1 MSSPAAA
8 APAAGGAISSA
19 PTAADGAASSSP
31 GAKVKPMSHMAGSAL
46 KSKDT
51 LESIKTA
58 EGPDLYSRV
67 ALWMVDASEE
77 DLKGFWDHYRQKEN
91 RENDINDLIFIN
103 WTRINP
109 QGAIAAAKGTPDE
122 HYAWW
127 AWACHDPE
135 TALATAK
142 ASNPDRVNNVTWGI
156 GEFHPDWLL
165 EHFEELPENSRNNAL
180 QGLVKWDDRADP
192 EKILNF
198 LLENDRGL
206 HPGLFKVLAMRDPW
220 TALEWLQEKKPQG
233 RLYSYADGRDPMGML
248 LDTVSK
254 QDPEVFKR
262 MIDQTPSGE
271 LKRQMET
278 VLFNQQLESDPEAAV
293 AALKDI
299 KAPLVLT
306 ERYSKAAMH
315 YLASDPDRAFELA
328 RQMLDEC
335 PTAMNLNM
343 RVELGNGGST
353 TWGSGGSRELQ
364 NLMAALMAKDPERT
378 VTLHLPAEG
387 ASYAESSTF
396 YNLTGQWAE
405 NDIDGLVNWVNKQ
418 PESDVRDRAINAIVN
433 KSIQEQDYESAM
445 EWAQS
450 SAKPN
455 TAIHNVVANW
465 ASRDPEGV
473 RAWMDSAELSE
484 KLAKDLQQ
492 YIPKQNP

>member
-8 APAAGGAISSA
+8 AAVAGGESSSA

-31 GAKVKPMSHMAGSAL
+31 GAKVKPMSQMAGSAL

-51 LESIKTA
+51 LESIKMA

-77 DLKGFWDHYRQKEN
+77 DLKGFWDHYRQKKD
-91 RENDINDLIFIN
+91 RANDINDLIFIN

-109 QGAIAAAKGTPDE
+109 QGATAAAKGTPDE

-165 EHFEELPENSRNNAL
+165 EHYGELPEGSRDNAL
-180 QGLVKWDDRADP
+180 QGLMKWDDRADP

-198 LLENDRGL
+198 LAENGRGF
-206 HPGLFKVLAMRDPW
+206 HQGLFKVLAMRDPW
-220 TALEWLQEKKPQG
+220 TALEWLQEKGPQ
-233 RLYSYADGRDPMGML
+233 RNSYYYGDGQDPMGVL
-248 LDTVSK
+248 LNKVSE
-254 QDPEVFKR
+254 QSPDVFKR

-271 LKRQMET
+271 LKRRMEA
-278 VLFNQQLESDPEAAV
+278 VLFDKQLESDPETAV

-328 RQMLDEC
+328 RQMLEQC
-335 PTAMNLNM
+335 PTAMSLNM
-343 RVELGNGGST
+343 RVELGSSSS
-353 TWGSGGSRELQ
+353 TWGAGGSRELQ

-433 KSIQEQDYESAM
+433 KSIQEQDYESAV

-450 SAKPN
+450 SAKPDN
-455 TAIHNVVANW
+455 AIRNVVSNW
-465 ASRDPEGV
+465 ASRDPDGARTWLEG
-473 RAWMDSAELSE
+473 AGLSE
-484 KLAKDLQQ
+484 TLAKELQQ